1 LAALQ
6 CGDDMAN
13 NRPTSASPINLVD
26 LPRNDVDA
34 AIAYVVQELD
44 ARGRVDPDDVH
55 CLALLQDDDEAL
67 WPRLDGA
74 LRDWEKAT
82 GRKAQP
88 DE

>member
-1 LAALQ
+1 
-6 CGDDMAN
+6 MAN
-13 NRPTSASPINLVD
+13 SRSTNESPIRLAD

-34 AIAYVVQELD
+34 ALAYVVQELD
-44 ARGRVDPDDVH
+44 AHGRIDPDDVH

-67 WPRLDGA
+67 WPRLDRA

-82 GRKAQP
+82 GRKLQP